1 MKRIYLLTL
10 LAALALSGC
19 AAQQTF
25 SEVTG
30 DLRVT
35 GTVVQNLLSPQRRT
49 LSLSLAN
56 AATGHP
62 IDANEVEVRAGNAR
76 PVRAT
81 RKQTGNYTADFPD
94 ADRVQVLIVTSGRAA
109 IIALVRQ

>member
-1 MKRIYLLTL
+1 MKRIYLLAV

-25 SEVTG
+25 SEVSG

-35 GTVVQNLLSPQRRT
+35 GTVVQNLLSPQSRT

-56 AATGHP
+56 AATGNP
-62 IDANEVEVRAGNAR
+62 LDASEVEVRAGNAR
-76 PVRAT
+76 PVRAK
-81 RKQTGNYTADFPD
+81 RKQTGTYTADFSD
-94 ADRVQVLIVTSGRAA
+94 ADRVEVLIVTSGRAA
-109 IIALVRQ
+109 VIALVRQ